1 MLTVVSLMYSSVYR
15 KWIILWC
22 VWDGEQCNG
31 GVDVKFLRIII
42 IIIIIIIIDKLH
54 ISASNIGQ
62 EYALPYIN
70 VRAS

>member
-1 MLTVVSLMYSSVYR
+1 MLTVVSLMYNSVYR

-42 IIIIIIIIDKLH
+42 IDKLH